1 MIIQQR
7 HFPVCPSVSR
17 ETFCQYQ
24 RLKGLTA
31 RSASTKEYWV
41 SAARKLGLV
50 DTSKGVFFKQSNH
63 IDEMGAPLPPQA
75 GGIPQ
80 DVSTTA
86 ASQQPSQQVPL
97 VRLVEPSDK
106 IFATEYSYFVM
117 EQMTTC
123 VFTEADR
130 LGKRKCHTVGFAGMA
145 CKHCVGG
152 NGSGRFFPLT
162 LKTFSDVSKSIHVL
176 RNHLIKCTKAP
187 RDMAETVT
195 MLYKQHKNEKV
206 SVYWTLL
213 RVVRV
218 VLMFVV

>member
-1 MIIQQR
+1 M
-7 HFPVCPSVSR
+7 SR

-63 IDEMGAPLPPQA
+63 VDEASAPPPQPVS
-75 GGIPQ
+75 ITQ
-80 DVSTTA
+80 DASTSTVA
-86 ASQQPSQQVPL
+86 AQQAPL

-195 MLYKQHKNEKV
+195 LLYKQHKNEKV
-206 SVYWTLL
+206 SVYS
-213 RVVRV
+213 
-218 VLMFVV
+218 